1 MIVSG
6 PEGGVWQSP
15 SPGQCARLP
24 GRISIISL
32 RHFSH
37 LVFFYSHCSSAFVL
51 LILSCPLA
59 LLWGRVGL
67 RQANVEDVP
76 LPGQQGLIAE

>member
-1 MIVSG
+1 MGYGSHRVQDSVLG
-6 PEGGVWQSP
+6 SQEGF
-15 SPGQCARLP
+15 L
-24 GRISIISL
+24 INL
-32 RHFSH
+32 HHFSH
-37 LVFFYSHCSSAFVL
+37 LVFFFYSHCSSAFVL

-67 RQANVEDVP
+67 RQANVEGVP